1 MQTWSLSAGSACD
14 LSRCCINALET
25 HCCASKYVGAEARLV
40 NEQSGQQICAVKLGN
55 TADFSMMMVEQTF
68 RRPIP
73 DNHHEKHTPR
83 RRELIGV
90 GLSAPSV
97 GGCMRLWSVALVLA
111 AFVGCSS
118 SKSDSSSSSGS
129 TTGTAASGGST
140 SSTTTSS
147 AASTTTGASSSSTG
161 SSGSTSSTTSTG
173 GSTSGSGST
182 TGTLPAGAPR
192 VVYTDIV
199 SGPNSGGESNDGAY
213 LSIFGQNFGTSGL
226 GSTVKVTIG
235 GVEVAR
241 YLTLGM
247 SLGRSD
253 VEQITVQ
260 VGALGSP
267 TAGTP
272 LPIQVTVNGVAS
284 NTDVTFTVN
293 PGRILYVDNVNG
305 SDDTAVPGDIAHPYQ
320 HVQLA
325 NNNKSAA
332 AVSQPG
338 DTIVLR
344 GTNTPYTDLG
354 NGNDFVRVIDIG
366 GSEPTG
372 ASGTGPLAFIGY
384 PGEAVNIVNG
394 TGGVSDAAAFSGID
408 QTAGYSGGN
417 WVTIADLHIEG
428 DGTAGVIALQ
438 IASDH
443 WRIVN
448 DELTA
453 PNTNNANVR
462 AAGVNGNGPNTVIYG
477 NSIHDITGSGGE
489 SHGVYIDGDGS
500 YDIAY
505 NVIFNVASGYGIQ
518 AYNNGGNGSTT
529 TSDVRVHHNFLH
541 DVTGK
546 GCLNIADGSSTGFAW
561 WDNVCANIHLSC
573 MRFNSLDLVGAQ
585 VFNNTF
591 YNCNQAGNGDGAVDN
606 DWSELD
612 TSAVTLVNNIII
624 PASGSDYTG
633 GSGDGFGDGVFVSN
647 VYDQGS
653 TTPNDASAVNAS
665 PQFENP
671 GTDFHLGNG
680 SPAMGAGSSTVS
692 ATVTNNFE
700 LTPWTGAYDI
710 GAY

>member
-1 MQTWSLSAGSACD
+1 M
-14 LSRCCINALET
+14 
-25 HCCASKYVGAEARLV
+25 
-40 NEQSGQQICAVKLGN
+40 
-55 TADFSMMMVEQTF
+55 
-68 RRPIP
+68 
-73 DNHHEKHTPR
+73 
-83 RRELIGV
+83 
-90 GLSAPSV
+90 
-97 GGCMRLWSVALVLA
+97 
-111 AFVGCSS
+111 
-118 SKSDSSSSSGS
+118 
-129 TTGTAASGGST
+129 ST
-140 SSTTTSS
+140 S
-147 AASTTTGASSSSTG
+147 
-161 SSGSTSSTTSTG
+161 TSTG
-173 GSTSGSGST
+173 TSTTGSGST
-182 TGTLPAGAPR
+182 TGAVPGGPR
-192 VVYTDIV
+192 VIFTDVV

-213 LSIFGQNFGTSGL
+213 LSIFGQNFGTTGL
-226 GSTVKVTIG
+226 GTNVTVTIG

-241 YLTLGM
+241 YLTLGASM
-247 SLGRSD
+247 ARPDIQQL
-253 VEQITVQ
+253 TVQ

-267 TAGTP
+267 TPGTP
-272 LPIQVTVNGVAS
+272 LPIEVTANGVAS

-305 SDDTAVPGDIAHPYQ
+305 SDDSAVAGDITHPYK
-320 HVQLA
+320 HVQLVG
-325 NNNKSAA
+325 NTKSAA

-344 GTNTPYTDLG
+344 GTGTPYTDLG

-366 GSEPTG
+366 GSAPTG
-372 ASGTGPLAFIGY
+372 ASGTGPLAFIAY
-384 PGEAVNIVNG
+384 PGETVNVVNG
-394 TGGVSDAAAFSGID
+394 SGGVSDAAVFSGID

-417 WVTIADLHIEG
+417 WVTIADLHLEG

-448 DELTA
+448 NELTA

-489 SHGVYIDGDGS
+489 AHGVYIDGDGS

-529 TSDVRVHHNFLH
+529 TSNVRVHHNYLH

-561 WDNVCANIHLSC
+561 WDNVCANIQLSC
-573 MRFNSLDLVGAQ
+573 MRFNSTDLVGAQ

-591 YNCNQAGNGDGAVDN
+591 YNCSQGGSAGGHGAIDN
-606 DWSELD
+606 DWAELD
-612 TSAVTLVNNIII
+612 TQHVTLVNNIVV

-633 GSGDGFGDGVFVSN
+633 GSGNGWGDGVFVSN
-647 VYDQGS
+647 LYFNGS
-653 TTPNDASAVNAS
+653 TPPTDASAVTAS
-665 PQFENP
+665 PMFEFA
-671 GTDFHLGNG
+671 GQDYHLASG
-680 SPAMGAGSSTVS
+680 SPAIGAGSSTAS
-692 ATVTNNFE
+692 SLVTDNFE
-700 LTPWTGAYDI
+700 LTPWTGALDI